1 MEADETI
8 SSNPSVY
15 LGSEAGSAA
24 FKKAVY
30 DKREEESNIHHPFQR
45 TPVPSCVKSDR
56 SMAEP
61 PNFSDKAEHFQPR
74 FVLLSIHS
82 YKRTS
87 VHMCR

>member
-30 DKREEESNIHHPFQR
+30 DKREEE
-45 TPVPSCVKSDR
+45 
-56 SMAEP
+56 
-61 PNFSDKAEHFQPR
+61 
-74 FVLLSIHS
+74 
-82 YKRTS
+82 
-87 VHMCR
+87 

>member
-24 FKKAVY
+24 FKKAGY
-30 DKREEESNIHHPFQR
+30 EKREESNIHHPFQR

-56 SMAEP
+56 SMDEP
-61 PNFSDKAEHFQPR
+61 PKFSDKAQHFQPR
-74 FVLLSIHS
+74 FVLLSIQS

-87 VHMCR
+87 HMCR